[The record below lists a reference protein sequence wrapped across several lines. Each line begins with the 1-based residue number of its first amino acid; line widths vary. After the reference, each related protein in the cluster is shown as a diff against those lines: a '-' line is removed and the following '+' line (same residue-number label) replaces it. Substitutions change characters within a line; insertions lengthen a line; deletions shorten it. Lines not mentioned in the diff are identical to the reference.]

1 MELTTIR
8 IRQDGPLAYLELNRP
23 DKANAIDERMWQE
36 LRAAMQWVDRTEAVR
51 VAVLSGAG
59 RHFCAGID
67 LSMLD
72 ALQRFAAIEC
82 RGRGAEQVRLMILD
96 LQDTV
101 SAIERCRKPVIARI
115 HGACVGGGIDIASAC
130 DLRYCSADAYFS
142 VKEVDVGLTADV
154 GTLQRLPKLI
164 GEGMARELS
173 YTARRVAAAE
183 AKEIGLVNRV
193 YDSTDALVQGVNEIA
208 RSIASKSPLAVRGTK
223 EMITYVRDHS
233 VEDGLNYI
241 ATWNAGMLLSADLE
255 EALAAQR
262 EQRAPVYR
270 N

>member
-1 MELTTIR
+1 MDFTTIR
-8 IRQDGPLAYLELNRP
+8 VTQDGALAYLELNRP

-36 LRAAMQWVDRTEAVR
+36 LRAAMQWVDRTAAVR

-72 ALQRFAAIEC
+72 ALQRYAAAEC
-82 RGRGAEQVRLMILD
+82 RGRGAEQLRMMILD
-96 LQDTV
+96 LQDTIT
-101 SAIERCRKPVIARI
+101 AIERCRKPVIARI

-173 YTARRVAAAE
+173 YTARRVSAAE
-183 AKEIGLVNRV
+183 AQDMRLVNRAW
-193 YDSTDALVQGVNEIA
+193 DSPEALAAGVDDIA
-208 RSIASKSPLAVRGTK
+208 RTIASKSPLAVRGTK
-223 EMITYVRDHS
+223 EMITYVRDHT

-241 ATWNAGMLLSADLE
+241 ATWNAGMLLSTDLE
-255 EALAAQR
+255 EALAAGR
-262 EQRAPVYR
+262 EKRGAVFR
-270 N
+270 D

>member
-1 MELTTIR
+1 MEFTTIR
-8 IRQDGPLAYLELNRP
+8 IQQDGPLAYLGLNRP
-23 DKANAIDERMWQE
+23 DKANAIDDRMWQE
-36 LRAAMQWVDRTEAVR
+36 LRAAMQRVDRTEAVR

-72 ALQRFAAIEC
+72 ALQRFAAVEC

-96 LQDTV
+96 LQDTI

-115 HGACVGGGIDIASAC
+115 HGPCVGGGIDIASAC
-130 DLRYCSADAYFS
+130 DLRYCGADAYFS
-142 VKEVDVGLTADV
+142 VKEVDVGLTVDV

-164 GEGMARELS
+164 GKGMARELS

-183 AKEIGLVNRV
+183 AQEIRLVNRA
-193 YDSTDALVQGVNEIA
+193 YDSIDALVQGVDETA
-208 RSIASKSPLAVRGTK
+208 RSIAAKSPLAVPGIK
-223 EMITYVRDHS
+223 EMITYVPDHS

-241 ATWNAGMLLSADLE
+241 ATWNAGMLLSSDLE

-262 EQRAPVYR
+262 E
-270 N
+270 